1 MGMLLQKCGGNQR
14 AEAYIERTS
23 AQICD
28 TMSFA
33 LASGMEKGSKRVK
46 ARAMAGGVGSLM
58 SIKVTNGLPLQRDML
73 SERWLRL
80 QLARGCVPEHRCYGT
95 FRVTAAVFAKNG
107 D

>member
-1 MGMLLQKCGGNQR
+1 MCMLLQKCGGNQR

-33 LASGMEKGSKRVK
+33 LASGMEKGSKRDK

-73 SERWLRL
+73 SERWL
-80 QLARGCVPEHRCYGT
+80 
-95 FRVTAAVFAKNG
+95 
-107 D
+107 